1 MSRTDTYSSCT
12 QADLS
17 RDVVAALEREWET
30 LSPATLSARLRRW
43 SEREPALRQFA
54 NVTELLASLR
64 RRRGDHLAEDSVL
77 IALLRQT
84 DDELAA
90 RVVLEALLPGLK
102 RLARRILLEAR
113 EREELWS
120 LLLAHLWAGIRSY
133 PVKRRPRKV
142 AANLLLDAAHATL
155 AELGRERRLR
165 AQPAELPPATAE
177 PREQEEVVLA
187 RAVHAGALSLFE
199 ARLILRSRLEGA
211 SLVKIAAAE
220 GVGYDAL
227 RIRRRRAELRLRH
240 FLGDRD
246 VRFAGRDR
254 PLSPA
259 RASGGGLAGS
269 AGGGAV
275 THPKQRR

>member
-1 MSRTDTYSSCT
+1 MSRTDTYSSRT

-30 LSPATLSARLRRW
+30 LSPATFSARLRRW

-54 NVTELLASLR
+54 NVAELLASLR

-90 RVVLEALLPGLK
+90 RVVLQALLPGLK

-120 LLLAHLWAGIRSY
+120 LLLAHLWAGLRSY
-133 PVKRRPRKV
+133 PVERRPRKV
-142 AANLLLDAAHATL
+142 AANLLLDAGHATL

-177 PREQEEVVLA
+177 RREQEEVVLA
-187 RAVHAGALSLFE
+187 RAVDAGALSRFE

-211 SLVKIAAAE
+211 SLVEIAAAE

-227 RIRRRRAELRLRH
+227 RIRRRRAELRLRL

-259 RASGGGLAGS
+259 RVTGGGLAGS